1 MKLLRYKLSDVAKVE
16 ISSVDKKTK
25 DGETP
30 VRLCNFTDV
39 YHNWAIT
46 SGMAGSFMKA
56 SANSKEIEK
65 FSIKKGQV
73 AFTKDSETRD
83 DIGIPT
89 YIADDF
95 EDVILG
101 YHCALITPD
110 ETKLYGK
117 YLNAF
122 MHSVYIQKYFEL
134 NATGSGMRY
143 TLSLDTLESM
153 PLLLPSLEEQKR
165 IGEIFSAI
173 DKKISLNH
181 AINRNLEALAK
192 QLYDYWFVQFDFP
205 DDNGKPYKS
214 SGGKMVWNEKL
225 KKEIPNIW
233 EYLTINNITDVIT
246 GKEDAN
252 FSVVNGQYPFFT
264 CSKENLRCDKASFK
278 GHAILIAGN
287 GDFNVKHYS
296 GEFNAYQR
304 TYVLIP
310 NDDKYYAMMYFSSL
324 EKIDSFKAKSNGSI
338 IKFITK
344 GDIESIGIYNT
355 PNISLYQRL
364 NSLIEKIETNLKEIE
379 QLTKQRDEL
388 LPLLMNGQVTIE

>member
-1 MKLLRYKLSDVAKVE
+1 MVLTKYKLSDVAKVE

-46 SGMAGSFMKA
+46 SEMASSFMEA
-56 SANSKEIEK
+56 SANSKEIER
-65 FSIKKGQV
+65 FTIKKGQV

-122 MHSVYIQKYFEL
+122 MHSAYIQKYFEL

-143 TLSLDTLESM
+143 TLSVDTLESM
-153 PLLLPSLEEQKR
+153 PLLLPSLEEQER

-173 DKKISLNH
+173 DKKISINH
-181 AINRNLEALAK
+181 AINQNLEAL
-192 QLYDYWFVQFDFP
+192 
-205 DDNGKPYKS
+205 
-214 SGGKMVWNEKL
+214 
-225 KKEIPNIW
+225 IR
-233 EYLTINNITDVIT
+233 NITDYMFLSKKDELRKCTI
-246 GKEDAN
+246 GEIASIKAGGDCPKEYSP
-252 FSVVNGQYPFFT
+252 FPTTQYAVPIF
-264 CSKENLRCDKASFK
+264 
-278 GHAILIAGN
+278 
-287 GDFNVKHYS
+287 
-296 GEFNAYQR
+296 
-304 TYVLIP
+304 
-310 NDDKYYAMMYFSSL
+310 
-324 EKIDSFKAKSNGSI
+324 SNGTDDEGLYGFTSQPIIEGRSVTVAARGTIGYCVRREGKYVPIIRLLSVCPYDIGADTYLHQIISHMTFKKNGSVQQQLTVPELSI
-338 IKFITK
+338 IQIPYPSQQELVRYEEMTR
-344 GDIESIGIYNT
+344 
-355 PNISLYQRL
+355 P
-364 NSLIEKIETNLKEIE
+364 LIQQINQNKNENRY
-379 QLTKQRDEL
+379 LTKQRDEL
-388 LPLLMNGQVTIE
+388 LPLLMNGQVSLNSDLSHG